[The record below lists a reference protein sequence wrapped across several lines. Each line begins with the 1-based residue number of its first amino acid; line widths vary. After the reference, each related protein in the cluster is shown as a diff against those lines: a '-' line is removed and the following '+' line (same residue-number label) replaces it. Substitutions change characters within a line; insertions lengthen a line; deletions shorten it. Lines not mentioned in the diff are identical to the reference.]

1 MQNTM
6 QNTVQNSQDS
16 KRFLEIPSFTR
27 RHRHHS
33 IDRVPE
39 CINELNLKELKFEEK
54 ETQSNVFLAGEP
66 IEWVAFE
73 VRLIEIRILSQGL

>member
-1 MQNTM
+1 MSVSSQHTLSQNTAQNTL

-27 RHRHHS
+27 RNRHLS

-39 CINELNLKELKFEEK
+39 CINEMNLKELKFEEK
-54 ETQSNVFLAGEP
+54 ETRSNIFLQGEH
-66 IEWVAFE
+66 IE
-73 VRLIEIRILSQGL
+73 